1 MDNKLDLVKAL
12 MLLPIRERDQL
23 ISNATDRYIRKT
35 ENLQGFSMT
44 KTKRQ
49 MYKIGFD
56 DAVDWL
62 ISETV
67 ALKTV
72 DNKS

>member
-1 MDNKLDLVKAL
+1 MDNKVDLVKAL
-12 MLLPIRERDQL
+12 MLLPIRERNQL

-44 KTKRQ
+44 KTKRH
-49 MYKIGFD
+49 MYEIGFN

-62 ISETV
+62 ISEKV
-67 ALKTV
+67 ALKKV
-72 DNKS
+72 DNK